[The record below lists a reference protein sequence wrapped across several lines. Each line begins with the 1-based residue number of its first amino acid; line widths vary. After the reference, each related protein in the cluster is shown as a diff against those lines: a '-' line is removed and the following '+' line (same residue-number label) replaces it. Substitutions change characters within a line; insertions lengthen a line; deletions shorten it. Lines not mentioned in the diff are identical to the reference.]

1 MKYAKLL
8 RTACLAAALVCG
20 AAVGNAKNG
29 VEPKMYMFGF
39 AASFN
44 DTIVHFTDVQEVDSA
59 WMNNRNGFLL
69 GREFYS
75 GQLRDYLRNQ
85 QQMTAR
91 TCLIMFSKSRSKA
104 EKKLVKLRKLY
115 TNSKDG
121 KKHFDVRYL
130 SESDFHFKAV
140 NMDPNN
146 EENENDEAAPR
157 KKKNKK

>member
-1 MKYAKLL
+1 
-8 RTACLAAALVCG
+8 
-20 AAVGNAKNG
+20 
-29 VEPKMYMFGF
+29 
-39 AASFN
+39 
-44 DTIVHFTDVQEVDSA
+44 
-59 WMNNRNGFLL
+59 MNNRNGFLL

>member
-1 MKYAKLL
+1 MKQLTYRLLLLVLLSTMTAWGNVEAK
-8 RTACLAAALVCG
+8 TV
-20 AAVGNAKNG
+20 V
-29 VEPKMYMFGF
+29 VPKIYMFGF

-75 GQLRDYLRNQ
+75 GQLRDYLRNKQ
-85 QQMTAR
+85 QLMAR
-91 TCLIMFSKSRSKA
+91 TCVVMFSKSRSKA
-104 EKKLVKLRKLY
+104 EKKLVKMRKLY

-140 NMDPNN
+140 DMNPL
-146 EENENDEAAPR
+146 NDENGEATPR
-157 KKKNKK
+157 KKKNKR